1 MDNHTFIGAR
11 FIDTKHTTCRS
22 FWRDNN
28 DETITR
34 AQTVLREEGDGQ
46 WENLL
51 KLTTLEEILRN
62 TFDFNKAE
70 EEAFKAMVKE
80 MYPPEVIR
88 EVEVHERTVEIE
100 KKWFDFE
107 KFLNNE
113 LSAEDL
119 FKLKIL
125 IFENEIIKKSNNR
138 SLKTKIRKSKNPI
151 EIISLFH
158 NATQTSS

>member
-34 AQTVLREEGDGQ
+34 SQTVLREEGDGR
-46 WENLL
+46 WESLL

-62 TFDFNKAE
+62 TFEFNKAE

-80 MYPPEVIR
+80 MYPPEVII
-88 EVEVHERTVEIE
+88 ETHERQIEIE
-100 KKWFDFE
+100 NKSLDFE
-107 KFLNNE
+107 KL
-113 LSAEDL
+113 LSGDLEAEEL

-125 IFENEIIKKSNNR
+125 
-138 SLKTKIRKSKNPI
+138 
-151 EIISLFH
+151 
-158 NATQTSS
+158 

>member
-34 AQTVLREEGDGQ
+34 SQTVLREEGDGQ
-46 WENLL
+46 WESLL

-62 TFDFNKAE
+62 TFEFNKAE

-80 MYPPEVIR
+80 MYPPEVIIETHER
-88 EVEVHERTVEIE
+88 QIEVEN
-100 KKWFDFE
+100 KSLDFE
-107 KFLNNE
+107 KL
-113 LSAEDL
+113 LSGDLEAEEL

-125 IFENEIIKKSNNR
+125 MFENEKIKTSKDK
-138 SLKTKIRKSKNPI
+138 SLKSKIRKSKDAL
-151 EIISLFH
+151 EIINLYY
-158 NATQTSS
+158 NAIQTSS

>member
-46 WENLL
+46 WESLL

-62 TFDFNKAE
+62 TFEFNKAE
-70 EEAFKAMVKE
+70 EESFKAMVKE
-80 MYPPEVIR
+80 MYPPEVIT
-88 EVEVHERTVEIE
+88 EVHERTVEIE

-107 KFLNNE
+107 KLLNNE
-113 LSAEDL
+113 LSDEDL

-125 IFENEIIKKSNNR
+125 IFENEVMKKSNDR
-138 SLKTKIRKSKNPI
+138 TMKTKIRKSKDPL
-151 EIISLFH
+151 EVLSLFH
-158 NATQTSS
+158 SATQTSS

>member
-34 AQTVLREEGDGQ
+34 AKTVLREEGDGQ

-70 EEAFKAMVKE
+70 EEAFKTMAKE
-80 MYPPEVIR
+80 MYPPEVIT
-88 EVEVHERTVEIE
+88 EVHERVVELE
-100 KKWFDFE
+100 KRWFDFE
-107 KFLNNE
+107 KFLNGE
-113 LSAEDL
+113 LGDEDL
-119 FKLKIL
+119 FRLKIL
-125 IFENEIIKKSNNR
+125 IFETEILKNSKDR
-138 SLKTKIRKSKNPI
+138 ALKTKIRKSKDAV
-151 EIISLFH
+151 EVISLYH
-158 NATQTSS
+158 SAIQTAS